1 MHELG
6 DLLSEEE
13 INAFMEIL
21 DVNNDGAVGYTEF
34 LTMLKTQAPDLS
46 HRGGIEGPG
55 SNKETEQLQQQR
67 KESPSEGSGLAA
79 TSSSEG
85 AAPSQSTSEPQLLN
99 VPSACVSDR
108 GMTGEGAAAMV
119 SPFAFAMAAGGAG
132 GSEGV
137 ARTPASG
144 DGAPSNG
151 LAERTQR
158 SVSSMQ
164 LPTFPTRRQ
173 TSLKA
178 GVSPAAPAAPPEPL
192 LQPDASSTLPR
203 PNSRRLAQQS
213 TMSRPFS
220 GSGLLQP
227 SPTSEPSGGLARS
240 DGEPLSGSGP
250 RDAAD
255 VDPLG
260 QGALRA
266 PSALD
271 PGSSSEGT

>member
-1 MHELG
+1 
-6 DLLSEEE
+6 
-13 INAFMEIL
+13 
-21 DVNNDGAVGYTEF
+21 
-34 LTMLKTQAPDLS
+34 
-46 HRGGIEGPG
+46 
-55 SNKETEQLQQQR
+55 
-67 KESPSEGSGLAA
+67 
-79 TSSSEG
+79 
-85 AAPSQSTSEPQLLN
+85 
-99 VPSACVSDR
+99 
-108 GMTGEGAAAMV
+108 MTGEGAAAMV

-227 SPTSEPSGGLARS
+227 SPTSEPSGGLARCGR
-240 DGEPLSGSGP
+240 GEGGKEGQLLNPLLNP
-250 RDAAD
+250 FER
-255 VDPLG
+255 
-260 QGALRA
+260 RA
-266 PSALD
+266 S
-271 PGSSSEGT
+271 